1 MKISCDLCGSELQM
15 EAGGQSAR
23 CTVCGMVYSLERLRE
38 KMKIPPAEE
47 PCRETV
53 PTEKRQE
60 ELTGELSPSL
70 GHSKEEPMDAIWKKV
85 EERQPQPLSV
95 RDCYNYPG
103 PPEHYFEDL
112 FATYF
117 PQYRVM
123 RDVSMVSPGEEGLP
137 VSFLLL
143 QGDRPVLAV
152 LLCSKNE
159 YDYKRVTN
167 PMRACTR
174 QRIPCQR
181 YYREFRNDAAYVCD
195 RVCRVVNR

>member
-1 MKISCDLCGSELQM
+1 
-15 EAGGQSAR
+15 
-23 CTVCGMVYSLERLRE
+23 
-38 KMKIPPAEE
+38 
-47 PCRETV
+47 
-53 PTEKRQE
+53 
-60 ELTGELSPSL
+60 
-70 GHSKEEPMDAIWKKV
+70 
-85 EERQPQPLSV
+85 
-95 RDCYNYPG
+95 
-103 PPEHYFEDL
+103 
-112 FATYF
+112 
-117 PQYRVM
+117 M

-159 YDYKRVTN
+159 YDYNRVTN